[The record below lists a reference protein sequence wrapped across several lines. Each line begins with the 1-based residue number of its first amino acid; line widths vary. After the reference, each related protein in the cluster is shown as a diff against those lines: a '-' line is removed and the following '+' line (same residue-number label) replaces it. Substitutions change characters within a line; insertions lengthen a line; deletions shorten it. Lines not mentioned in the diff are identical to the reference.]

1 VNDDLGRT
9 EGLPLTDEQR
19 RELAT
24 RQSRLADA
32 RAALDAAQDDRDS
45 YLVELS
51 GADVAT
57 SEIATA
63 LGLHRASVEQ
73 VVTTRREAEVGRRLA
88 EEAPRAAAR
97 ADLDRAQERVERAWR
112 DQGE

>member
-51 GADVAT
+51 AADVN
-57 SEIATA
+57 E
-63 LGLHRASVEQ
+63 
-73 VVTTRREAEVGRRLA
+73 
-88 EEAPRAAAR
+88 
-97 ADLDRAQERVERAWR
+97 
-112 DQGE
+112 